1 MSMWCCE
8 DRRAPFVRV
17 FERTATSAGYDLRI
31 IRPAKEPAGFTQLKR
46 HYRHLSPNPERFE
59 LACFRRWFEIA
70 AAVLPGERFVQAD
83 SDLVVQTPFQRLPA
97 ELRDADALVASIG
110 VTGDVPEEDIN
121 GGFSI
126 WTGRRLREFC
136 DYAVARYERG
146 VDDLA
151 DARARGIAAGNP
163 RASISDMTL
172 LHRWV
177 REAGVPF
184 VDSNR
189 VIGGQYVDHNLSMVS
204 CQGSRFRAAFGRK
217 ALRFARDG
225 VWLSTVEGLPVRPN
239 TLHLVGRYK
248 ILAGNVER
256 RDQGRLALKSLYLLG
271 GRTGRRLLRIM
282 GVST

>member
-1 MSMWCCE
+1 MWCCE

-17 FERTATSAGYDLRI
+17 FERTATRAGYDLHI

-46 HYRHLSPNPERFE
+46 YYQHLSPNPERFE

-70 AAVLPGERFVQAD
+70 AAVPPGERFVQAE
-83 SDLVVQTPFQRLPA
+83 SDHVVQTPFQRLPA

-110 VTGDVPEEDIN
+110 VTGEVLEEDIN

-126 WTGRRLREFC
+126 WTGRRLRDFC

-189 VIGGQYVDHNLSMVS
+189 VIGGQYVDHNFSMPG
-204 CQGSRFRAAFGRK
+204 CLGARFRTTLGRK
-217 ALRFARDG
+217 ALRFAPDG
-225 VWLSTVEGLPVRPN
+225 MWLSTSEGAPVRPAS
-239 TLHLVGRYK
+239 LHLGGRYK
-248 ILAGNVER
+248 ILAGDVER

-271 GRTGRRLLRIM
+271 GRTGRRVLGTM
-282 GVST
+282 GVNT